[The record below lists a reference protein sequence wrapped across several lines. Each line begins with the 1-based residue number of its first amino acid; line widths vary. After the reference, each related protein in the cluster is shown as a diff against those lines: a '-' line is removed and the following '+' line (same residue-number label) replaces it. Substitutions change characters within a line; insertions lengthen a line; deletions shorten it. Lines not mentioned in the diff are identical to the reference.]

1 MSPWTSWIW
10 QLKIQIWNT
19 EKLSDGISQAGR
31 MNINVLQ
38 AHTYKLWNNI
48 KSIAQLPFFKL
59 LSFLADTR
67 YKFKNQKCSTQL
79 PRHKCKSHL
88 WSAEISFLASSCLSS
103 RARLSRLSC
112 AMLASPLDIIWN
124 NLAFFWCLF
133 LDRQIEPEMCTM
145 CRTGAMSDSTVSL
158 CFSGL
163 AKNAILIQSCN
174 PASNN
179 SFLKLRKGPCNISAQ
194 MLHVW

>member
-1 MSPWTSWIW
+1 MGLVKLAGWTSMSFKHIPTNCE
-10 QLKIQIWNT
+10 I
-19 EKLSDGISQAGR
+19 ISR
-31 MNINVLQ
+31 VL
-38 AHTYKLWNNI
+38 HSYLFLN
-48 KSIAQLPFFKL
+48 FFLFL
-59 LSFLADTR
+59 LMH
-67 YKFKNQKCSTQL
+67 KFKYQKRSTQL

-145 CRTGAMSDSTVSL
+145 CRIGAMSDSTVSL

-179 SFLKLRKGPCNISAQ
+179 SFLKLRRGPCNISAQ